1 MNIQSIGATA
11 QAKQVFADKGS
22 SAASTA
28 APNVSAAN
36 NAKSAV
42 EENGPVT
49 PVETSKAVERNASTP
64 SLEKVTQAVQNINK
78 SLQAMSRDLE
88 FSVDTDSNRTI
99 VKVVDSKTK
108 EVIRQIPSNEAL
120 EISKALDTAVHGLL
134 MKQQA

>member
-11 QAKQVFADKGS
+11 QARQAFADKGT
-22 SAASTA
+22 SAASPP
-28 APNVSAAN
+28 APNVNSN
-36 NAKSAV
+36 NNTKNVA
-42 EENGPVT
+42 EENGPAT
-49 PVETSKAVERNASTP
+49 AVESNKAVERNGAAP

-88 FSVDTDSNRTI
+88 FSVDSDSNRTI
-99 VKVVDSKTK
+99 VKVIDRKTK